1 MAGYIGDYMKL
12 VFAHVKNF
20 RCLNDVTVDMG
31 ALTVL
36 LGPNS
41 AGKSSLLY
49 ALAFFFEGHELEPED
64 VFGGKDDVVTVEC
77 IFDTLS
83 DADRAVFGPYAT
95 GSQMVLRRTW
105 RLGEDQKMT
114 GRGRRFPGFADVKSS
129 SGRERTAAYKALG
142 DASPDLDLPVAK
154 TIVAVDQAM
163 LTFEQDHPEL
173 CEIVDDED
181 ASQLFG
187 YKAVGKS
194 KLAERFPF
202 VFVPA
207 MRDAVTEATERRG
220 SLLSRLLTAVAEQRA
235 AANEGLKTIEA
246 EARTKYEDAIATTH
260 GPVLDDLGG
269 RLSTQLRRYVPSA
282 QIRLEPTA
290 SSFSIEPPKVELRG
304 GEEHELTDLSRQGH
318 GFQRAFVISV
328 LEYLADAEIGN
339 DGAQKPTLFLAIE
352 EPELY
357 QHPPRAR
364 HFFRTLTTVADSSAA
379 QVCYATHS
387 PYFVSP
393 ERFDAIRTFRRR
405 HGEGEVNGAAVTAAS
420 LDVVADEL
428 PSSETGEP
436 RAYLART
443 LSEQFREV
451 FFAKSVLLVEG
462 PTDVAVFET
471 VADLLGQGSL
481 ASEGIVITHVGGKG
495 SQPIALAI
503 LAALEIPTFCV
514 FDGDADASDGE
525 ACETCGRAKRDRTS
539 AIRSNRRI
547 LKALSATEEDFPAST
562 VDTTWACFHTEIED
576 SITGLRELLAIVKN
590 EMGWKGKSPEV
601 YREAVRRAG
610 EGALPDELRQ
620 ILGKTRRLAG
630 LASD

>member
-1 MAGYIGDYMKL
+1 MKL
-12 VFAHVKNF
+12 RSVHVKNF

-41 AGKSSLLY
+41 AGKSSLLH
-49 ALAFFFEGHELEPED
+49 ALAFFFEGHELEQED
-64 VFGGKDDVVTVEC
+64 VFEGNNDAVTVEC
-77 IFDTLS
+77 VFDTLS
-83 DADRAVFGPYAT
+83 DADRTVFGPYAT
-95 GSQMVLRRTW
+95 GNQMVLRRSW
-105 RLGEDQKMT
+105 RPGEDQKMT
-114 GRGRRFPGFADVKSS
+114 GRGRRFPGFADVKNS

-142 DASPDLDLPVAK
+142 GARPDLDLPAAK
-154 TIVAVDQAM
+154 TIAAVDQAM

-173 CEIVDDED
+173 CEIVDDEN

-194 KLAERFPF
+194 KLVERFPF

-235 AANEGLKTIEA
+235 AANEGLKAIETD
-246 EARTKYEDAIATTH
+246 ARTKYEDAIATTH
-260 GPVLDDLGG
+260 GPVLDDLGD
-269 RLSTQLRRYVPSA
+269 RISTQLRRYVPSA
-282 QIRLEPTA
+282 QIKLEPTA
-290 SSFSIEPPKVELRG
+290 SGFSIEPPRVELRG

-328 LEYLADAEIGN
+328 LEYLADTEFVGE
-339 DGAQKPTLFLAIE
+339 GANKPTLFLAIE

-364 HFFRTLTTVADSSAA
+364 HFFRTLSTVADSTAV

-393 ERFDAIRTFRRR
+393 EQFDAIRIFRRLP
-405 HGEGEVNGAAVTAAS
+405 GDAKTNGAAVTAAS
-420 LDVVADEL
+420 LDVVVNEL
-428 PSSETGEP
+428 PSSETREP

-443 LSEQFREV
+443 LSEQFREA

-471 VADLLGQGSL
+471 AADLLGHGSF
-481 ASEGIVITHVGGKG
+481 AAQGIVITHVGGKG

-503 LAALEIPTFCV
+503 LAALGIPTFCV
-514 FDGDADASDGE
+514 FDADADASDGK
-525 ACETCGRAKRDRTS
+525 ACETCARAKRDRTA

-547 LKALSATEEDFPAST
+547 LRALAATEEEFPST
-562 VDTTWACFHTEIED
+562 QVDDMWACFHTEIED
-576 SITGLRELLAIVKN
+576 SVTGLRELLAVVGN
-590 EMGWKGKSPEV
+590 EMGWKRKSPEV

-620 ILGKTRRLAG
+620 IIKKTRRLAG